1 MHVKIISGAVAS
13 GIVLCAGHYGDALT
27 ITHAGSVYPSAY
39 GVTAFTAASSLSH
52 ARVVNQGQITGGQG
66 QAGYTNGQNAGAGI
80 MIASPGE
87 VSNSGVIAGGRGG
100 YSTYLGSGGRG
111 GDAIDITQ
119 TGVVHNSGT
128 IDGGR
133 GGMNYEYGGGGT
145 GVNLFG
151 GTLTNQGTISGG
163 QGGHNSYYG
172 TGGGAYLGAGALMN

>member
-1 MHVKIISGAVAS
+1 
-13 GIVLCAGHYGDALT
+13 
-27 ITHAGSVYPSAY
+27 
-39 GVTAFTAASSLSH
+39 
-52 ARVVNQGQITGGQG
+52 
-66 QAGYTNGQNAGAGI
+66 

-87 VSNSGVIAGGRGG
+87 VSNSGVIAGGQGG

-133 GGMNYEYGGGGT
+133 GGMSYEYGSGGGT

-151 GTLTNQGTISGG
+151 GMLTNQGTISGG
-163 QGGHNSYYG
+163 QGGHHSYYG
-172 TGGGAYLGAGALMN
+172 TDGVGHHVLSETVWGAGQAVSHCHPNQQRGGGFFLFSRVTHCFVIGPFSCD